1 MKTTINY
8 DIFTN
13 ELIAQA
19 ESIDLLAFEPI
30 ARVLY
35 SKKQIRRDPDLQD
48 IAIIEKW
55 QRNAI

>member
-1 MKTTINY
+1 MKTTSNY

-13 ELIAQA
+13 ELIARA
-19 ESIDLLAFEPI
+19 EIIDDLAFEPI
-30 ARVLY
+30 ARVFY
-35 SKKQIRRDPDLQD
+35 SKKQIRRDQDLQD

>member
-1 MKTTINY
+1 MQTTSNY

-19 ESIDLLAFEPI
+19 EIIDGLAFEPI

-35 SKKQIRRDPDLQD
+35 CKKQIRRDQDLQD